1 MEFSTNIHDWIAF
14 LPTLTIVGVSFVLGR
29 LWEYLR
35 VNGTN
40 DSRIESARLKRQ
52 LLASHVQT
60 GVRVDA
66 RHSLSGALERP
77 RTHTHIRAVK

>member
-1 MEFSTNIHDWIAF
+1 MEVSLNIHDWIAF

-52 LLASHVQT
+52 LRASHVQT
-60 GVRVDA
+60 GVRVGSPQ
-66 RHSLSGALERP
+66 SLSARVENP
-77 RTHTHIRAVK
+77 RTHIKAVK